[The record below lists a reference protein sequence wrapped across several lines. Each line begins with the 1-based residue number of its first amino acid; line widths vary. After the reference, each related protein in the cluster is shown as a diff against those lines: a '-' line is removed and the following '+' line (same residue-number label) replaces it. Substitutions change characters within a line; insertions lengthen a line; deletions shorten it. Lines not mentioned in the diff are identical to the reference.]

1 MPERPGPVNE
11 ILDLAMAK
19 KSKNAKKTDNS
30 DELWIAPR
38 YSLKGPA
45 GDRAWENRRGGIPSN
60 ARFLELADIALGLK
74 KARPAQEKSHNRLR
88 SRHEKDGAL

>member
-1 MPERPGPVNE
+1 
-11 ILDLAMAK
+11 MAK
-19 KSKNAKKTDNS
+19 KTKSVKKPDNS

-74 KARPAQEKSHNRLR
+74 KPGPHKKKATTVSAHDTRKTEPYSH
-88 SRHEKDGAL
+88 K

>member
-1 MPERPGPVNE
+1 LTSRWQ
-11 ILDLAMAK
+11 
-19 KSKNAKKTDNS
+19 KKTKSVKKPDNS

-45 GDRAWENRRGGIPSN
+45 GDRAWENRPGGIPSN

-74 KARPAQEKSHNRLR
+74 KTGRVVSCDKLR
-88 SRHEKDGAL
+88 

>member
-1 MPERPGPVNE
+1 
-11 ILDLAMAK
+11 MAK
-19 KSKNAKKTDNS
+19 KSKPAKTTDNS

-45 GDRAWENRRGGIPSN
+45 GDRAWENRRGGMPSN

-74 KARPAQEKSHNRLR
+74 KPGTHKKKAVIVSAHDTKKTEPYSPK
-88 SRHEKDGAL
+88 